1 MDRNHIP
8 VMPMLGGKKHKS
20 NTNKSSNPDPDV
32 NAILKQQ
39 NNDAFNV
46 LKMDHEPTNEEKKSK
61 SSKSSKSTKG
71 EEEEKEI
78 KKETND
84 DKVIGYSWLVLTLAV
99 IVITL
104 IIFIVWWV
112 LGENRETNKPVIP
125 PGIIRPHNI
134 PPVHRGMPGHSV
146 FKTQSE
152 QMPIQ
157 VQNMPRPTTHTKI
170 RPSKKELESVLSQI
184 NIETIPE
191 EKAAKSAKPKEE
203 KEVTIEVVDNVAP
216 EVPAEVAST
225 EAVMDDALVASFNDK
240 LQSDI
245 DNDVSEE

>member
-8 VMPMLGGKKHKS
+8 VMPILGGKKHTSTKS
-20 NTNKSSNPDPDV
+20 NIRDPDV
-32 NAILKQQ
+32 NSILKQQ

-46 LKMDHEPTNEEKKSK
+46 LKMDHEPTDEEMKSKFTKSIDEEK
-61 SSKSSKSTKG
+61 
-71 EEEEKEI
+71 I

-84 DKVIGYSWLVLTLAV
+84 DKVIGYSWLVLSLAV
-99 IVITL
+99 IVIVL

-112 LGENRETNKPVIP
+112 LGENRETAKPVIP
-125 PGIIRPHNI
+125 PDIIRPQNI
-134 PPVHRGMPGHSV
+134 PLAHRGTPGHPI

-157 VQNMPRPTTHTKI
+157 IQDMPRSTQPKA

-184 NIETIPE
+184 NMNTIPE
-191 EKAAKSAKPKEE
+191 ETEVKSTKSKEKEQASIKVIDNVVSEALEEVVPKE
-203 KEVTIEVVDNVAP
+203 V
-216 EVPAEVAST
+216 
-225 EAVMDDALVASFNDK
+225 VMDDALVASFNAK

-245 DNDVSEE
+245 DNDMTDE